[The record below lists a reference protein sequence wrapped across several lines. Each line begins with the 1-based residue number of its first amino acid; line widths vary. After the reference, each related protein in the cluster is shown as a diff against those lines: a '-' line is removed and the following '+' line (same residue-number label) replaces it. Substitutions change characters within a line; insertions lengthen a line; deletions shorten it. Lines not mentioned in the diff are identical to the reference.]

1 MDNAQLA
8 DMAIRGLTKSYAPYS
23 GFHVSAALLTENGK
37 VYHGVNIENA
47 AFSPSVCA
55 ERTAFYK
62 AVSEGERNFIRIC
75 IAGCSSG
82 YLETEGFSQGIL
94 SDWVPPCGVCRQVMR
109 EFCDP
114 ESFEILLARSVTDIR
129 IIKLK
134 DILPESFGPEIIR
147 P

>member
-8 DMAIRGLTKSYAPYS
+8 DMAIGGLTKSYAPYS

-62 AVSEGERNFIRIC
+62 AVSEG
-75 IAGCSSG
+75 
-82 YLETEGFSQGIL
+82 L
-94 SDWVPPCGVCRQVMR
+94 S
-109 EFCDP
+109 EY
-114 ESFEILLARSVTDIR
+114 A
-129 IIKLK
+129 
-134 DILPESFGPEIIR
+134 
-147 P
+147 